1 MTIDERIK
9 KVLADIVMNN
19 IVLQQKLDSTV
30 EGLCPDCKGKLN
42 STPKQ
47 PSAIVVEEPYKG
59 PDGGG

>member
-30 EGLCPDCKGKLN
+30 EGLCPDCKDKL
-42 STPKQ
+42 KQ